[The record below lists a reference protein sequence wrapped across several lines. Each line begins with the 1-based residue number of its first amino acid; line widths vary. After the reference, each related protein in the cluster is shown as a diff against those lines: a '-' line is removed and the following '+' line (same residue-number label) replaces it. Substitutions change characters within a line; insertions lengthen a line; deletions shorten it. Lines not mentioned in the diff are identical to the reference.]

1 MACDAT
7 GLDVELWARGL
18 ELRREHLSME
28 QPSSAGSG
36 SGSGSGSVSSS
47 SARKKGGGVSI
58 EELEDDL
65 DDSDDE

>member
-1 MACDAT
+1 
-7 GLDVELWARGL
+7 
-18 ELRREHLSME
+18 ME

-47 SARKKGGGVSI
+47 SARKKSGGVSI